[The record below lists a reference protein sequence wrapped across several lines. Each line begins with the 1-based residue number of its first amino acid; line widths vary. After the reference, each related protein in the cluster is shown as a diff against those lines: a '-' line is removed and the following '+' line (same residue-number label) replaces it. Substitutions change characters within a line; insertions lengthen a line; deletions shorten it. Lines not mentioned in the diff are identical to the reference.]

1 VDVFEWSKVHDRESL
16 ARPDPVIWPVES
28 DRVEETGLR
37 NNSDNSV
44 GFTCGYEHR
53 AGLEQTGELRTPGQT
68 STNSGH
74 GDAARSRDGTGNR
87 SKEQVRSL
95 QTYLSILHTVGT
107 RTGRNCRPPMRLHR
121 STTRVMRLGLTEMK
135 WLAGLQAC
143 HAATWEWRTAG
154 NCCMLLYPSE
164 LLSSLCQSFP
174 VERKIFLCSS
184 SSVLVVARTRAAAIL
199 KTSTTAAAT
208 VGTFAAGV

>member
-1 VDVFEWSKVHDRESL
+1 MAGVACGAVLVRKGRDQGDNNIEGKPSMEATRVDVFEWSKVHDRESL

-135 WLAGLQAC
+135 WLAGLPRC
-143 HAATWEWRTAG
+143 HMGMAHGR
-154 NCCMLLYPSE
+154 
-164 LLSSLCQSFP
+164 
-174 VERKIFLCSS
+174 
-184 SSVLVVARTRAAAIL
+184 
-199 KTSTTAAAT
+199 
-208 VGTFAAGV
+208 

>member
-1 VDVFEWSKVHDRESL
+1 VHDRESL
-16 ARPDPVIWPVES
+16 ARPDPVIWLVES

-95 QTYLSILHTVGT
+95 QTYLSILHTVGNASSSFND
-107 RTGRNCRPPMRLHR
+107 TGHAFRPDRDEVACR
-121 STTRVMRLGLTEMK
+121 
-135 WLAGLQAC
+135 LAGLPRC
-143 HAATWEWRTAG
+143 HMGMAHGR
-154 NCCMLLYPSE
+154 
-164 LLSSLCQSFP
+164 
-174 VERKIFLCSS
+174 
-184 SSVLVVARTRAAAIL
+184 
-199 KTSTTAAAT
+199 
-208 VGTFAAGV
+208 